1 ERSSPRWES
10 SAPRKKFPPPTTM
23 AICTPARFASAVS
36 RATADTTSGARP
48 SAPPPNTSP
57 ECLSSPRRRAAAVDV
72 SDGTFM
78 QTSEVMVRGWPRPG
92 YGPGPPDSWSGAAA
106 EPDEAGHRAAR
117 ALDDLADRGLRVTGV
132 GLLEE
137 DVLLVE
143 AVHPALDD

>member
-1 ERSSPRWES
+1 
-10 SAPRKKFPPPTTM
+10 M

-36 RATADTTSGARP
+36 
-48 SAPPPNTSP
+48 PPNTSP
-57 ECLSSPRRRAAAVDV
+57 ESLSSTRRGGAAVDV

-92 YGPGPPDSWSGAAA
+92 YGPGPPDSWSGADA

-137 DVLLVE
+137 DVL
-143 AVHPALDD
+143 